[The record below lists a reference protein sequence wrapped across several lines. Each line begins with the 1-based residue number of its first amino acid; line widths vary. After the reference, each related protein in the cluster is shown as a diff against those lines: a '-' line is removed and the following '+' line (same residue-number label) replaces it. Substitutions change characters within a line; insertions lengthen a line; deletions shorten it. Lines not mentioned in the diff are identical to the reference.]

1 MMKHLLFI
9 SLLSA
14 SAVSAFADDLR
25 NTAISEAGKAEKV
38 TSATTEADADSV
50 HWKFPCNF
58 SVNFSHA
65 GFNKNWS
72 AGGTNNI
79 SYNTIIDLNANY
91 KKNRHVWNNNLF
103 FEYGGMFSD
112 DFDNAPFFNNYRK
125 TTDRFELF
133 SKYGLQS
140 NKFKSLYYS
149 ALFDFKT
156 QLTPG
161 YEYTDTTKTQVSDLL
176 TPANIILSLGMDYKP
191 NKFVSVY
198 LSPLTGRFVCVRN
211 HYGKKVS
218 YMQHPDST
226 ALADNKLVK
235 QHGDLEG
242 YYLNLNEKEV
252 EEDYREKYGFSK
264 EGKDYKNAH
273 IEPSLGAYLR
283 ITNDF
288 DIVKNIHLKSNL
300 DFFSPYT
307 PWSFERYSYLRD
319 KNNDHKTH
327 STYFFTK
334 AIVNWDVLLSMKIT
348 KYISASIHTQ
358 YVFDPNVAYD
368 HCNVYTY
375 KGGKVHSRSQFMHQ
389 YNIGFAYSF

>member
-176 TPANIILSLGMDYKP
+176 TPANIILSLGMDFKP

-235 QHGDLEG
+235 QYGDLDG
-242 YYLNLNEKEV
+242 YLLNESDV
-252 EEDYREKYGFSK
+252 EEDYRNKYGFSK
-264 EGKDYKNAH
+264 DDDGEYKHAH

-288 DIVKNIHLKSNL
+288 DIVKNIHLKSNM

-307 PWSFERYSYLRD
+307 PWSYDDR
-319 KNNDHKTH
+319 
-327 STYFFTK
+327 TYFITRT
-334 AIVNWDVLLSMKIT
+334 IVNWDLLLSLKIT

-358 YVFDPNVAYD
+358 YVFDPNVT
-368 HCNVYTY
+368 YTVTRAN
-375 KGGKVHSRSQFMHQ
+375 GEEEDIHSRSQFMHQ